1 MLPGPMAIAA
11 PTEQTRELTADDK
24 EVRRMSADPNTHPG
38 MGERMWGFQARLAPE
53 VTFEEFTHWAKVERE
68 LEEVEFRRY
77 KSLTTGQGFLGSIKA
92 YFISNAYEDAKHRN
106 DASTTLATPIGHNS
120 SADEKNGKALAY
132 SSDASH
138 DVVAPGQS
146 SDLDAEWR
154 QASRALRTAGWG
166 AIFYL
171 ITTDIL
177 GFSQTPYVFSCT
189 GYGLGIGVFL
199 LMGIAA
205 GASGIMIWRVFL
217 GLDSS
222 RFPMVTFGDAFFRLF
237 GPKTRHFIN
246 VMQSLQMFL
255 SVAVVLLGQTF
266 LLAQISGPAN
276 LCLMVCAVIVLVV
289 SMVSGYM
296 RALKHLGWFA
306 NASVW
311 INFIS
316 FIIM

>member
-1 MLPGPMAIAA
+1 
-11 PTEQTRELTADDK
+11 
-24 EVRRMSADPNTHPG
+24 MSTDPNTHPG
-38 MGERMWGFQARLAPE
+38 YGERQWGFAARLAPE

-68 LEEVEFRRY
+68 LEEIEFRRY
-77 KSLTTGQGFLGSIKA
+77 KSLTTGGGFLGSIKG
-92 YFISNAYEDAKHRN
+92 YFTTDPYAAAKRGNH
-106 DASTTLATPIGHNS
+106 DPSALATPIGDNGSHETEKEAKVMDNS
-120 SADEKNGKALAY
+120 RDISPEAIGPN
-132 SSDASH
+132 H
-138 DVVAPGQS
+138 T

-189 GYGLGIGVFL
+189 GYGLGVGIFL

-205 GASGIMIWRVFL
+205 GASGIMIWRTFL

-246 VMQSLQMFL
+246 VLQSLQMFL

-266 LLAQISGPAN
+266 LLAQLAGPAN
-276 LCLMVCAVIVLVV
+276 LCLMVCAVIVLLV
-289 SMVSGYM
+289 SMASGYM
-296 RALKHLGWFA
+296 RALKHIGWFA